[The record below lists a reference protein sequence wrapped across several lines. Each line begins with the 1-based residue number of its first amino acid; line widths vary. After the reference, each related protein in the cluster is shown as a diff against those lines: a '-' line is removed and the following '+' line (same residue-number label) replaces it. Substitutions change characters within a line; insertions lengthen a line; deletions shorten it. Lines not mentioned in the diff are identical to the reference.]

1 MMMLSQMAK
10 RDPEKT
16 ARNKQIAAL
25 KGELRALLPKVL
37 QETGIAREASLNAKI
52 GHKSDEFIDLKNE
65 VINSSEEFTSLW
77 LAGFKEHL
85 STTGF
90 RTSYDDLYDLMK
102 GSRTFQEYLYKF
114 LRRSYLNHYEELS
127 KTRPSVAQ
135 AEIWIGQNHADYGL
149 LVTPR
154 FGKKGWEND
163 KSEIRHFRPR
173 YWSIGHVLESGLV
186 IPDKNKKM
194 TFQTVEDYLKF
205 FEHVL
210 VRGTASSH
218 QKKIAELYCDYVRKA
233 EKPLDVPLL
242 IPELRYD
249 GRLAKH
255 KYRLDFCIIDPGTMN
270 RIGFELSPWST
281 HGLLTGTKGKTQ
293 KQINEEAS
301 ANFDKEMKKH
311 KDFFR
316 KHDVFALIY
325 TDADLKNIDG
335 VFVDIAKYLKPKAA
349 EKQLKFQIFAD
360 FFSSKQRRR
369 PASPLRF

>member
-1 MMMLSQMAK
+1 MMLSEMAK
-10 RDPEKT
+10 RDPDKT
-16 ARNKQIAAL
+16 ARNKQITAL
-25 KGELRALLPKVL
+25 KKELRALLPQVL
-37 QETGIAREASLNAKI
+37 KETGITSEASLNAKI

-65 VINSSEEFTSLW
+65 IINSSEEFVSLW

-85 STTGF
+85 STTKF
-90 RTSYDDLYDLMK
+90 RTVYDDLYDQMK
-102 GSRTFQEYLYKF
+102 ASLAFQEYLYKF

-127 KTRPSVAQ
+127 KTRPSVAK
-135 AEIWIGQNHADYGL
+135 AEIWIGENHADYGL

-154 FGKKGWEND
+154 FGKNGWEND

-173 YWSIGHVLESGLV
+173 YWSVGHVLETGLV
-186 IPDKNKKM
+186 IPHKNKAIPFK
-194 TFQTVEDYLKF
+194 TVEDYLTF

-218 QKKIAELYCDYVRKA
+218 QKRIAELYCDYVRKT

-242 IPELRYD
+242 IPEFRYD
-249 GRLAKH
+249 GRLAMH
-255 KYRLDFCIIDPGTMN
+255 KYRLDFCIIDADTMN

-293 KQINEEAS
+293 KQINKEAS

-325 TDADLKNIDG
+325 TDMDLKNIDG
-335 VFVDIAKYLKPKAA
+335 VFSDVAKYLKPKAA
-349 EKQLKFQIFAD
+349 AKQLKFHILGN
-360 FFSSKQRRR
+360 FFSK
-369 PASPLRF
+369 

>member
-1 MMMLSQMAK
+1 MAMAK

-25 KGELRALLPKVL
+25 KEELRTLLPKVL
-37 QETGIAREASLNAKI
+37 TETGIPSEASLNAKI

-65 VINSSEEFTSLW
+65 VINSPEEFISLW
-77 LAGFKEHL
+77 LTGFKEHL
-85 STTGF
+85 STTRF
-90 RTSYDDLYDLMK
+90 RTSYDDLFEEMQA
-102 GSRTFQEYLYKF
+102 SPVFQEYLYKF

-135 AEIWIGQNHADYGL
+135 SEIWIGENHADYGL

-154 FGKKGWEND
+154 FGRNGWEND
-163 KSEIRHFRPR
+163 KSEIRHFKPR

-186 IPDKNKKM
+186 IPDKNKFM
-194 TFQTVEDYLKF
+194 TFKTVEDYLTF

-218 QKKIAELYCDYVRKA
+218 QKKIAELYCDHVRNEA
-233 EKPLDVPLL
+233 KPLDVPLL
-242 IPELRYD
+242 IPEFRYD
-249 GRLAKH
+249 GRLPKH
-255 KYRLDFCIIDPGTMN
+255 RYRLDFCIIDTETMN

-281 HGLLTGTKGKTQ
+281 HGLLTGTRGKTQ
-293 KQINEEAS
+293 KEINQEAS

-316 KHDVFALIY
+316 KHDVFVLIY
-325 TDADLKNIDG
+325 TDHDLKNIAV
-335 VFVDIAKYLKPKAA
+335 VFADIAKYLKPKAT
-349 EKQLKFQIFAD
+349 EKQLKFQILAD
-360 FFSSKQRRR
+360 FFSKK
-369 PASPLRF
+369 